1 MTNSSAPVDA
11 NARARVDGDALLSE
25 LDIDAAEIDRRKSFV
40 RLSAADERRLSDL
53 QPLFDE
59 FADEFAAE
67 FYDHLGEHAAATTFF
82 GRSTKNT
89 EMLQADQ
96 AAYLRELG
104 RGEYGEDYFAK
115 RARIGKLHDMIDLGP
130 KFYLGAYSVYYE
142 GILGAVADE
151 VKAEFT
157 GGGRTV
163 GDESGADGDGA
174 GDAEDGG
181 GLLSGLLGGAA
192 GVSGGLRGGDD
203 RVEDAVDE
211 VVARILPVLK
221 LLSLD
226 QQVAMET
233 YIHSYSQA
241 AREAAERRRALANE
255 VEADVSEPVESLLRT
270 SEEVTERTD
279 DIETTARAQAD
290 DMATVAAEVS
300 DMSATV
306 EEIAATAEEVERT
319 SADAATRAAEG
330 EDAADEAIDVM
341 RDVSEAA
348 ETASEDVQ
356 QLHDQI
362 AEIDEV
368 LDAINDIAEQ
378 TNLLA
383 LNASI
388 EAARAGD
395 AGEGFAVVASE
406 VKNLAEESQARAAEV
421 EGTVGNIQSEARET
435 IESLSQTTGRLYD
448 GIDRGEDVMRS
459 LSDISA
465 AVEQAT
471 VGVGEVASAT
481 DDQAESAEQIAG
493 MVDDATERATAVS
506 DQIGEIADA
515 NRSQTEQVLSI
526 RDAAARLGGGETG
539 GAGGAGTPLEPN
551 SDTPTTGGVDGPP
564 AGVLDESGFDEP
576 PSRRLSNDGGTSE

>member
-1 MTNSSAPVDA
+1 MTDSSGQVDA
-11 NARARVDGDALLSE
+11 NARARVDGDALLSQ

-40 RLSAADERRLSDL
+40 RLSDADERRLSDL
-53 QPLFDE
+53 EPLLDE

-67 FYDHLGEHAAATTFF
+67 FYDHLGEHATTKFF
-82 GRSTKNT
+82 GRSTKTT
-89 EMLQADQ
+89 EMLRADQ
-96 AAYLRELG
+96 ATYLRELG

-157 GGGRTV
+157 GGDTV
-163 GDESGADGDGA
+163 GSDTDTEFEGDAA
-174 GDAEDGG
+174 GDTDADS
-181 GLLSGLLGGAA
+181 GLLSGLLGGAS
-192 GVSGGLRGGDD
+192 GVSSGLRGGDD
-203 RVEDAVDE
+203 RVEAAVDE
-211 VVARILPVLK
+211 VVERFLPVLK

-241 AREAAERRRALANE
+241 AREAAERRRALAHE
-255 VEADVSEPVESLLRT
+255 VEADVSDPVESLLRS

-300 DMSATV
+300 ELSATV

-421 EGTVGNIQSEARET
+421 EGTVGDIQSEAQET
-435 IESLSQTTGRLYD
+435 IDSLSQTTERLYD

-493 MVDDATERATAVS
+493 MVDDATERATTVS

-526 RDAAARLGGGETG
+526 RDAAERLGGETG
-539 GAGGAGTPLEPN
+539 DATGSNTLPETGAGNAAA
-551 SDTPTTGGVDGPP
+551 GGVDGPP
-564 AGVLDESGFDEP
+564 EGVLGDFDFDEP
-576 PSRRLSNDGGTSE
+576 PSNRLSNDGGTTE

>member
-1 MTNSSAPVDA
+1 MTNSSGPVDA
-11 NARARVDGDALLSE
+11 SARARVNGDRLLSR

-53 QPLFDE
+53 EPLLDE
-59 FADEFAAE
+59 FADEFAAA
-67 FYDHLGEHAAATTFF
+67 FYDHLGEHATTKFF
-82 GRSTKNT
+82 GRSTKTT
-89 EMLQADQ
+89 EMLRTDQ

-104 RGEYGEDYFAK
+104 RGEYDEDYFAK

-157 GGGRTV
+157 GGDADTEFEG
-163 GDESGADGDGA
+163 DGD
-174 GDAEDGG
+174 G
-181 GLLSGLLGGAA
+181 GLLSGLLGGAS
-192 GVSGGLRGGDD
+192 GVSSGLRGGDD
-203 RVEDAVDE
+203 RVEAAVDE
-211 VVARILPVLK
+211 VVERILPVLK

-233 YIHSYSQA
+233 YIHSYSRA
-241 AREAAERRRALANE
+241 AREAAERRRALADE
-255 VEADVSEPVESLLRT
+255 VEADVSDPVESLLRS

-279 DIETTARAQAD
+279 DIETTARAQAE

-300 DMSATV
+300 EMSATV

-319 SADAATRAAEG
+319 SADAAMRAAEG

-421 EGTVGNIQSEARET
+421 EGTVDDIQSEARET

-493 MVDDATERATAVS
+493 MVDDATARATTVS
-506 DQIGEIADA
+506 DHIGDIADA

-526 RDAAARLGGGETG
+526 RDAAERLGGGETG
-539 GAGGAGTPLEPN
+539 GVGGSNATPEPG
-551 SDTPTTGGVDGPP
+551 SDAPSAGGVDGPP
-564 AGVLDESGFDEP
+564 GDVVNEFDFDES
-576 PSRRLSNDGGTSE
+576 PSRRLSNDGGTTE